1 MKTPVSVLVSVIAYW
16 LAIFGVMLIPT
27 FTNIYWFNLIWL
39 TMVIPNVLRLIVNTI
54 PRLAVDRIFFF
65 ATTMLSMIAM
75 YFINRIW
82 DASKSAVEST
92 QDDRKKKQ
100 ILTFLLMST
109 FAGGALITYFAGID
123 NSIYSNLGW
132 ER

>member
-16 LAIFGVMLIPT
+16 LAIFGVMLVPT

-54 PRLAVDRIFFF
+54 PRLAVDRSFFF

>member
-1 MKTPVSVLVSVIAYW
+1 MKTPVSVLLTAILYW
-16 LAIFGVMLIPT
+16 LGIFAVFMIPQ
-27 FTNIYWFNLIWL
+27 FSRNYEFNLIWL
-39 TMVIPNVLRLIVNTI
+39 TVVIPNVLRLIVNRI

-65 ATTMLSMIAM
+65 ASTIISLIAT

-82 DASKSAVEST
+82 NASKQSVKNPDTDA
-92 QDDRKKKQ
+92 RGKR
-100 ILTFLLMST
+100 ILVFLLMST
-109 FAGGALITYFAGID
+109 FAGGALVTYFAGID

>member
-1 MKTPVSVLVSVIAYW
+1 
-16 LAIFGVMLIPT
+16 
-27 FTNIYWFNLIWL
+27 
-39 TMVIPNVLRLIVNTI
+39 
-54 PRLAVDRIFFF
+54 
-65 ATTMLSMIAM
+65 M

-92 QDDRKKKQ
+92 KDDRRKKQ

-123 NSIYSNLGW
+123 NSIYSNMGW